1 MENWYVAE
9 VAFIITNLFGNNF
22 PLIND
27 NAYPYG
33 KIKHPYLT
41 PYVKIYDYK
50 PKREKQTIF

>member
-1 MENWYVAE
+1 MAE
-9 VAFIITNLFGNNF
+9 VTFIITNLFENNF

-27 NAYPYG
+27 NAYPYE